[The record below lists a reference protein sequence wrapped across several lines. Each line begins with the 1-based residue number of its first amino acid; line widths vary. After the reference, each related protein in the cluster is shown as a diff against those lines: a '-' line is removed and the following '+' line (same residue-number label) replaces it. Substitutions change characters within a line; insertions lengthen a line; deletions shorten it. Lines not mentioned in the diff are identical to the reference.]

1 MTTLTQTNSR
11 VDGNLA
17 GIFLT
22 AFAGLALVLSM
33 VGIYGVMSYFVVL
46 STRELGIRLALGAG
60 HSGVIG
66 LVVRRESHRAHQ

>member
-22 AFAGLALVLSM
+22 AFAGLALV
-33 VGIYGVMSYFVVL
+33 F
-46 STRELGIRLALGAG
+46 LAGF
-60 HSGVIG
+60 
-66 LVVRRESHRAHQ
+66 AHASALHDAAHDSRHAIAFPCH